1 MDEIDVHKRLKKLS
15 VHFEVKARVTVLKS
29 LSLAKGA
36 IMNHVEASAKEG
48 NSMSFKGAA
57 EFLKNSL
64 NKRLEHYLNP

>member
-1 MDEIDVHKRLKKLS
+1 MDEIDAQKRLKKFS
-15 VHFEVKARVTVLKS
+15 VRIEVKARVTVLKS

-36 IMNHVEASAKEG
+36 IMGHVEASAKEG
-48 NSMSFKGAA
+48 NSMSYAGAA